1 MSDDNT
7 TTPMP
12 ADLLSDPGIR
22 ARFEEK
28 AAALE
33 AANLVRQM
41 RSQALSASGMRGIS
55 QDELAQRA
63 GLSQPRISQIE
74 KGDGRDGLSYAVL
87 RKLAYA
93 CGVDWGQALRDVIA
107 SVSLQA
113 TPNSQTTQTKEAPD
127 ALRPGII
134 HPPYAMRSRTIDPV
148 EERYTFGFPEQPPIE
163 VLTVNSAPLQS
174 SAPVTVANISPIPD
188 AYSTSMGWGMI
199 GPPTANIT
207 APKVTVKLKKD

>member
-1 MSDDNT
+1 MSHDNT
-7 TTPMP
+7 TAPMP
-12 ADLLSDPGIR
+12 ADLLSDPRIR

-87 RKLAYA
+87 RRLAYA

-107 SVSLQA
+107 SVSSQA
-113 TPNSQTTQTKEAPD
+113 TPTPRTKEASY
-127 ALRPGII
+127 ALRPNII
-134 HPPYAMRSRTIDPV
+134 HPPYAMRSGRIDPV
-148 EERYTFGFPEQPPIE
+148 EERYTFGFAEQPPIE
-163 VLTVNSAPLQS
+163 VLTVNSAPVQS
-174 SAPVTVANISPIPD
+174 SAPVTVANISPILQGS
-188 AYSTSMGWGMI
+188 YSTSMGLGMI

-207 APKVTVKLKKD
+207 APKVTTKQKRD